1 MRRTF
6 ALAFALTTLVAPAAF
21 ADAGH
26 AGHGDHGASAT
37 ASASLSDGQI
47 KKVDKAAGKITVAH
61 GPLQNLGMPGMT
73 MAFAVK
79 DAGWLDRFKVGDKV
93 RFLVEMVNGAY
104 TIVQIDPAG

>member
-1 MRRTF
+1 MRRTL

-21 ADAGH
+21 ADGGH
-26 AGHGDHGASAT
+26 AGHGDHGAA
-37 ASASLSDGQI
+37 AAASLSDGQV

-79 DAGWLDRFKVGDKV
+79 DAGWLERFKAGDKV

-104 TIVQIDPAG
+104 TIVQMDQAK